1 MRNRLIR
8 RTILCAAVL
17 LLHTGSPALLAGE
30 AIRAFCIDFNWGP
43 GGPNGFAPPGL
54 WADADPEQHVAWY
67 AGLGAN
73 VIQTFAVSGDGYAWY
88 QGGKVPPQPGLRHD
102 FTTRLVS
109 LGHARDMRVMGYFC
123 VAANTRW
130 GKEHPDLS
138 YGTPATFH
146 LPLTDAYLDYLAEAI
161 TEALRKTRMDGFM
174 VDWLWN
180 PSDQARQ
187 EANHGQWLKAEQQ
200 LFTQLTGKPFPA
212 DGKPAPEDQLLYE
225 QKATERCWRRIHDTA
240 KRVKPGCIIWLSCHD
255 IRSPHFLNTSVFK
268 EVDWLMD
275 ESGTPEAMRATAPRL
290 GARTQPMLCLVGWGD
305 RHDARKVLSD
315 PASQAYGIYGFSK
328 PGTNSLPLPIAEC
341 LGKPMDSF
349 SGNDRNIAA
358 LARWFNGKPF
368 DYVAPPAGSA
378 TTPSAATMPDGLG
391 PRPYPER
398 LRWWAEGRFGLFIH
412 WGPVS
417 LKETEI
423 SWSRANSNPQCP
435 NQGNIPVEVYDNLY
449 RQFNPT
455 QFSGSEWA
463 RLAKVAGVKYMVLT
477 AKHCDG
483 FLLWHSQASDY
494 NIAHTPYQ
502 RDICAELARAAR
514 GQGLRIGWYFSP
526 MDWRDPDF
534 RTERNALFVDRMQ
547 SEVRE
552 LLTRC
557 GRIDLLWFD
566 WDAHEPLY
574 DQARTYQIVKE
585 LQPRIIIDNRLDL
598 GPGHTDRE
606 LLSTNADYYTPEQS
620 VGAYDDQRP
629 WESCM
634 TISRSGQWAWGGAK
648 DGVKPFAACLEMLIR
663 CAGGDGNMLLNVGP
677 MPNGQIAP
685 EQADRLKELGGWLAK
700 YGQSIYSTR
709 GGPFKPGSYGASTRK
724 GKTIFLHL
732 WRWSRGSL
740 KLPPIQAKVVRS
752 HVLTGGTAKLC
763 QTEAGLEVSLLAS
776 DRQPLD
782 TVIALDLDRSALGL
796 AALDVPVEPSLTTCA
811 KATASNVFGNQ
822 AEYGPD
828 KAVDGR
834 DDTRWATDAST
845 TSAWLELDLG
855 RPTRFSSAAIIQAFP
870 ELKRIRRF
878 AIEYLEDGQWE
889 TCYRGEDPGEKLNA
903 EFQPV
908 TAQRV
913 RLNLLDAN
921 GGPTI
926 WEFQLFK

>member
-1 MRNRLIR
+1 
-8 RTILCAAVL
+8 L
-17 LLHTGSPALLAGE
+17 LSHAGSPALQAGE
-30 AIRAFCIDFNWGP
+30 PIRAFCIDFNWGP

-73 VIQTFAVSGDGYAWY
+73 VIQTFAISCNGYAWY
-88 QGGKVPPQPGLRHD
+88 EGGKVPPQPGLRRD

-109 LGHARDMRVMGYFC
+109 LGHARGMRVMGYFC

-130 GKEHPDLS
+130 GQEHPDLS

-146 LPLTDAYLDYLAEAI
+146 LPLTDAYLDYLGEAI
-161 TEALRKTRMDGFM
+161 TEALRKTKMDGFM

-180 PSDQARQ
+180 PSDETRQQANQ
-187 EANHGQWLKAEQQ
+187 GQWLKAEQQ
-200 LFTQLTGKPFPA
+200 LFTQLTGRAFPA
-212 DGKPAPEDQLLYE
+212 DGQPAPEDRLLYE

-240 KRVKPGCIIWLSCHD
+240 KRVKPGCIIWLSCHEV
-255 IRSPHFLNTSVFK
+255 RSPHFLNTSVFK

-275 ESGTPEAMRATAPRL
+275 ESGTPEAMRAVAPRL

-315 PASQAYGIYGFSK
+315 PASKAYGIYGFSK

-358 LARWFNGKPF
+358 LARWFSDKPF
-368 DYVAPPAGSA
+368 DYVASEALPGA
-378 TTPSAATMPDGLG
+378 TPSASTTPGGLG
-391 PRPYPER
+391 PRPYPEH

-423 SWSRANSNPQCP
+423 SWSRANSNPKCP
-435 NQGNIPVEVYDNLY
+435 NQGDIPVEVYDNLY

-455 QFSGSEWA
+455 NFSGAEWA
-463 RLAKVAGVKYMVLT
+463 RLAKGAGVKYMVLT

-483 FLLWHSQASDY
+483 FLLWPSQASDY
-494 NIAHTPYQ
+494 NIAHTPFR

-534 RTERNALFVDRMQ
+534 RSERNTLFVDRMQ

-552 LLTRC
+552 LLSQF
-557 GRIDLLWFD
+557 GRIDLMWFD
-566 WDAHEPLY
+566 WDGHEPLY
-574 DQARTYQIVKE
+574 DQAHTYQIVKE

-598 GPGHTDRE
+598 GPGNTDRQ
-606 LLSTNADYYTPEQS
+606 LLSTNADYYTPEQD

-634 TISRSGQWAWGGAK
+634 TISQSGQWAWGGHK
-648 DGVKPFAACLEMLIR
+648 DGVKSFAACLEMLIR

-677 MPNGQIAP
+677 MPDGRIAP
-685 EQADRLKELGGWLAK
+685 EQAVRLKELGGWLAQ
-700 YGQSIYSTR
+700 YGQSIYGTR
-709 GGPFKPGSYGASTRK
+709 GGPFKPSPYGVSTRK

-732 WRWSRGSL
+732 WRWSSGSL
-740 KLPPIQAKVVRS
+740 KLPPIQAKVLHSR
-752 HVLTGGTAKLC
+752 VLTGGTAELR
-763 QTEAGLEVSLLAS
+763 QTPAGLWISLPQA

-782 TVIALDLDRSALGL
+782 TVIALDLDRSALDL
-796 AALDVPVEPSLTTCA
+796 AAQDVPLEPSLTTHA
-811 KATASNVFGNQ
+811 KATASNVYGNQ

-845 TSAWLELDLG
+845 TSAWLEVDLG
-855 RPTRFSSAAIIQAFP
+855 RPTRISRATIIQAFP
-870 ELKRIRRF
+870 ELKRIRKF
-878 AIEYLEDGQWE
+878 AIEYFRDGQWE
-889 TCYRGEDPGEKLNA
+889 TCYRGEDPGEKLSV

-908 TAQRV
+908 TAERV